1 MDSNYSLSDIRAVTD
16 GDGFGGGNNAWVL
29 ILLFAMIFGGGGFGF
44 GNNRSGSAV
53 TEADLCNAN
62 SFNDLKSS
70 VRNVSDQIGSMYT
83 GLQNGICN
91 LGYTNLENFNAIVRQ
106 ISDCCCTTKQ
116 EIGTVRFDMANYT
129 AAINANTTAGIQKV
143 LDKLC
148 ETETQNLR
156 DRVNQLELQSAVCGV
171 VRYPSAST
179 YFAGTN
185 PFCGGAVGY
194 SGGCCTGNI

>member
-16 GDGFGGGNNAWVL
+16 GDGFGNGNSAWVL
-29 ILLFAMIFGGGGFGF
+29 ILLFAMIFGGNGFGF
-44 GNNRSGSAV
+44 GNRTGSAV

-62 SFNDLKSS
+62 SFNDLKSG
-70 VRNVSDQIGSMYT
+70 VRNISDQIGNMYT

-91 LGYTNLENFNAIVRQ
+91 LGYTNLENFNSLGRQ

-116 EIGTVRFDMANYT
+116 EIGNVRFDMANYT
-129 AAINANTTAGIQKV
+129 AAVNANTTAGIQKV

-148 ETETQNLR
+148 EAETQSLR

-171 VRYPSAST
+171 VRYPNAST

-185 PFCGGAVGY
+185 PFCSGVNY
-194 SGGCCTGNI
+194 GGCCNGNI